1 MNRRE
6 LVSELAERSGVD
18 RRTVDGLLGDVVA
31 VVTEQVA
38 GGDPVMITGFV
49 KFTRV
54 DVAAKPR
61 RQVRNPATGE
71 TMWAEKK
78 PASKKVRVTV
88 LKNFKD
94 AVLTAKPKRSRAAAR

>member
-6 LVSELAERSGVD
+6 LVTELAGRSGLD
-18 RRTVDGLLGDVVA
+18 RRTVDGLLGDFVT
-31 VVTEQVA
+31 VVTDTVSQGE
-38 GGDPVMITGFV
+38 PVMITGFV
-49 KFTRV
+49 KFSRV

-71 TMWAEKK
+71 MIWADKK

-88 LKNFKD
+88 LKTFKE
-94 AVLTAKPKRSRAAAR
+94 AVIKPRRTRKAAR